1 MVLYIAVG
9 TCEEKLPVATSL
21 PAKAVTTE
29 DTGNHRAER
38 SRFLPVFLGT
48 YNPVMQRKIFWLI
61 VVILEVATFWLPLWY
76 QVFAILPIVWIA
88 WWVAYRSDWF

>member
-1 MVLYIAVG
+1 M
-9 TCEEKLPVATSL
+9 KKSSPRRNLPTGQGCHHR
-21 PAKAVTTE
+21 
-29 DTGNHRAER
+29 DTGKHRGEWAW
-38 SRFLPVFLGT
+38 FLPVFLGT
-48 YNPVMQRKIFWLI
+48 YNPIMQRKIFWLI

>member
-1 MVLYIAVG
+1 
-9 TCEEKLPVATSL
+9 
-21 PAKAVTTE
+21 
-29 DTGNHRAER
+29 
-38 SRFLPVFLGT
+38 
-48 YNPVMQRKIFWLI
+48 MQRKIFWLI